1 MGSTNACLLRKE
13 NQRGICQL
21 PRMRKRKKANQQFG
35 TPLVLLEWKGV
46 RHAQSPTSTS
56 SGSNQPW
63 KRIQFSYS
71 SIETSRL
78 FLGNKYHS
86 MKCYIRRCI
95 TIYSDVKHQ
104 KALYSFK
111 KRDLGLSFWVEKIC
125 FPYVSDILML
135 RSEQKKKSTKK
146 TRRNSAICFPY
157 ESDILMVRSEQKI
170 KSTKKTRRNSEKKI
184 VSAFEIFFP
193 TLVCAHVTH
202 TLHKWHIFGFIIRTF
217 IKWVSLFC
225 RQGYS
230 KWVSGSVNSLF
241 HPFVHVVN

>member
-104 KALYSFK
+104 KLYILSK
-111 KRDLGLSFWVEKIC
+111 K
-125 FPYVSDILML
+125 
-135 RSEQKKKSTKK
+135 
-146 TRRNSAICFPY
+146 
-157 ESDILMVRSEQKI
+157 
-170 KSTKKTRRNSEKKI
+170 
-184 VSAFEIFFP
+184 EI
-193 TLVCAHVTH
+193 
-202 TLHKWHIFGFIIRTF
+202 WG
-217 IKWVSLFC
+217 SLFGWK
-225 RQGYS
+225 RYAFRMYQT
-230 KWVSGSVNSLF
+230 SLC
-241 HPFVHVVN
+241 